1 MRRTLGLWIIALA
14 FVLAVPAA
22 SQEKN
27 KLFYVTDPSFSLAK
41 LLPPA
46 PPADSD
52 AQKHDLAAVLDAQKT
67 RTPAQIEVA
76 LADAKINIGR
86 FAEALGKPDLV
97 KDELPATDAFFKKVF
112 NDSRLL
118 FLASKDVWKRPRPF
132 LVSNDVTPIGERP
145 PSSSYPSGHGVFGQL
160 WAIILANMVPERS
173 ADIYNRSRLYG
184 QNRVILG
191 VHFPTDV
198 ESGQMAA
205 TAIAAI
211 MMQNP
216 DFQKDF
222 EAAKVELRKAL
233 AL

>member
-1 MRRTLGLWIIALA
+1 LLLAL
-14 FVLAVPAA
+14 PAG

-27 KLFYVTDPSFSLAK
+27 KLFYVTDQSFSLAK
-41 LLPPA
+41 LLPPP

-52 AQKHDLAAVLDAQKT
+52 EQKRDLAAVLNAQKT

-76 LADAKINIGR
+76 EADAKINIGR
-86 FAEALGKPDLV
+86 FAEALGKSGLIGI
-97 KDELPATDAFFKKVF
+97 ELPVTGAFFQKVF

-118 FLASKDVWKRPRPF
+118 FLASKDVWKRQRPF
-132 LVSNDVTPIGERP
+132 LVSVDVTPIGERP

-160 WAIILANMVPERS
+160 WAIILANMIPERS
-173 ADIYNRSRLYG
+173 AAIYDRSRLYG

-205 TAIAAI
+205 TAIAAV

-216 DFQKDF
+216 DFQRDY
-222 EAAKVELRKAL
+222 EASRLELRKAL
-233 AL
+233 GL

>member
-1 MRRTLGLWIIALA
+1 MKKAVPLWIFTLALL
-14 FVLAVPAA
+14 LAVPAA

-27 KLFYVTDPSFSLAK
+27 KLFYVNDPSFTLAK

-46 PPADSD
+46 PPADSE
-52 AQKHDLAAVLDAQKT
+52 AQKRDLAAVLEAQKT

-76 LADAKINIGR
+76 LADAKINLGR
-86 FAEALGKPDLV
+86 FAEALGKPDLAN
-97 KDELPATDAFFKKVF
+97 EMLPETDAFFKKVF

-132 LVSNDVTPIGERP
+132 LVSNEVTPIGERP

-160 WAIILANMVPERS
+160 WAIFLANMVPERS
-173 ADIYNRSRLYG
+173 DAIYNRSRLYG

-211 MMQNP
+211 MMENQ

-222 EAAKVELRKAL
+222 EAAKLELRKAL

>member
-1 MRRTLGLWIIALA
+1 MKKALGIWTIALA
-14 FVLAVPAA
+14 LLLAVPAA
-22 SQEKN
+22 SQENN
-27 KLFYVTDPSFSLAK
+27 KLFYVTDPNFSLAK
-41 LLPPA
+41 LLPPP
-46 PPADSD
+46 PPADSEE
-52 AQKHDLAAVLDAQKT
+52 QKRDLTAVLDAQKS

-76 LADAKINIGR
+76 EADAKINIGR
-86 FAEALGKPDLV
+86 FAEALGKPDL
-97 KDELPATDAFFKKVF
+97 KGEELSATGTFFKKVF

-118 FLASKDVWKRPRPF
+118 FLASKDVWKRQRPF
-132 LVSNDVTPIGERP
+132 LVSKEVTPIGERP

-173 ADIYNRSRLYG
+173 AAIYDRSRLYG

-216 DFQKDF
+216 DFLKDY
-222 EAAKVELRKAL
+222 EAAKLELRKAL
-233 AL
+233 GL